1 MPLTI
6 FNLSTVD
13 HLYIG
18 KDTVIAFAEQPV
30 LETYN
35 IELASE
41 DKIKEHLAKPRNWVP
56 QRHETL
62 PEIPHDTAFLCSP
75 ADVPGPHKVQLQD
88 KDITTDI
95 RQKFEELCDEYGEA
109 FSKNNEDIGRTK
121 LVKMDIDTG
130 DSPPVSSRPYT
141 LPLKHYEWVQREIES
156 LEHADVITKSMSKWA
171 SPIVIVPKKSA
182 PGEPLKRRLCVDF
195 RKVNELQQ
203 EVITAGKTKGQISIH
218 PLPKID
224 EMYAKL
230 KGAKVFSTIDLRSG
244 YHHIALRKSS
254 RAKTA
259 FVTPFGKY
267 EFLMVPFGLAQAPA
281 YFQLLMNKILKG
293 LKFAMTYL
301 DDIIIFSQD
310 ELQHLEHLEI
320 VFSCLREAG
329 LKMKHSKCDFFKS
342 EIHYLGHLI
351 SPEGISPLP
360 NKLDS
365 IKHMPNSTKEIKQ
378 FLGLTG
384 YYRKFV
390 PRFADISRPLTT
402 LTKKDVKFKW
412 TSACQ
417 KSFKLLKEALCGES
431 VLKYADTSKPYTL
444 YTDASKYGWAGVL
457 TQPHITTIDDKST
470 TTDHPIAF
478 VSGLFRGSQLNWAA
492 LTKEAF
498 AIYMSVKKLLFY
510 LTDAQILLRS
520 DHKPLEKFLLKNT
533 LNSKV
538 NNWAMELEAFNI
550 QFDYIKGSS
559 NILADTLSRLIA
571 IDPDTPTTPEEP
583 GYEFGYAIFEE
594 FPKVKTKTY
603 EVNEVIVGTDT
614 EIFKNNPE
622 LQNSLQCIENP
633 IAPQR
638 LKKLQQQDPNIK
650 ILKCK
655 LQNNRLDK
663 EYYSLD
669 ENELLTRKVIDG
681 GHKFRAIY
689 LPSVLIFQV
698 LRTAHDDLGHNGFPR
713 TYAALKRVFFWKG
726 MEEDIRKHCKTC
738 ATCQL
743 HKLENVK
750 FERKIF
756 KPSLQPMDFI
766 CMDLIGEFHPPTSHG
781 HHYVLTA
788 VCMLTGFTWCVPLK
802 TKTAEEVAKVYMD
815 HIYCNF
821 GGSIKIL
828 TDNETEFKNKLFK
841 EVVSKL
847 GTEFSIHSPS
857 YRPQSNGK
865 IEGFHRF
872 LKMCIGK
879 HINYG
884 LGWDE
889 LTPMATACYNFFPN
903 CSARESAFF
912 VMFGR
917 DPINKLNMLLHS
929 ARRYFHDDNGL
940 PNLEALKNIYQ
951 VVAQQL
957 LNSREQYMKKHH
969 NQQRSESPVQAGDLI
984 LIKDNTAKS
993 FEPLY
998 KGNYRVVKVHG
1009 NNVEIRDYRGNI
1021 SMVHITDEKKITL
1034 TEQVADEYE
1043 KLGKEGRF
1051 SKKCIPRGYIPDFD
1065 WTTIHQS
1072 QDQPIKPIQQQDPTE
1087 GTTTPAAPTEVEG
1100 PPSSHLRSK
1109 TKQQH
1114 TSHKQE
1120 QPERNPTRMD
1130 PSECNPAEIEV
1141 NSIDITP
1148 KSYSWMRLTQFLS
1161 YSGKTID
1168 NSAPVSLP

>member
-18 KDTVIAFAEQPV
+18 KDAMIAFAEQPV

-35 IELASE
+35 IELASK

-56 QRHETL
+56 QRHKTL
-62 PEIPHDTAFLCSP
+62 PEIPHDTAFICSL
-75 ADVPGPHKVQLQD
+75 ADVPGPRKVQLQD

-95 RQKFEELCDEYGEA
+95 RQKFKELCEEYGEA
-109 FSKNNEDIGRTK
+109 FSKNNEDISRTK

-141 LPLKHYEWVQREIES
+141 LLLKHYEWVQREIES
-156 LEHADVITKSMSKWA
+156 LERAGVITKSMSKWA
-171 SPIVIVPKKSA
+171 SPIVIIPKKSA
-182 PGEPLKRRLCVDF
+182 PGEPPKRRLCVDF

-230 KGAKVFSTIDLRSG
+230 KGAKVFSTTDLRCG
-244 YHHIALRKSS
+244 YHHIALGKSS
-254 RAKTA
+254 RAKTT

-267 EFLMVPFGLAQAPA
+267 KFLMVPFGLAQAPA
-281 YFQLLMNKILKG
+281 YFQLLMNKVLKG

-365 IKHMPNSTKEIKQ
+365 IRHMPVPNSTKEIKQ

-390 PRFADISRPLTT
+390 LRFADISRPLTT
-402 LTKKDVKFKW
+402 LTKKDAKFEW

-417 KSFKLLKEALCGES
+417 KSFELLKEALCGEP
-431 VLKYADTSKPYTL
+431 VLKYADTSKLYTL
-444 YTDASKYGWAGVL
+444 YIDASKYGWAGVL
-457 TQPHITTIDDKST
+457 TQPHTMTIDGKST
-470 TTDHPIAF
+470 TTDHPVAF

-492 LTKEAF
+492 LMKEGF

-520 DHKPLEKFLLKNT
+520 DHKLLEKFLLKNT
-533 LNSKV
+533 QNSKV
-538 NNWAMELEAFNI
+538 NNWAMELKAFNI
-550 QFDYIKGSS
+550 QFDYIKGSN
-559 NILADTLSRLIA
+559 NILADTLSHLIA
-571 IDPDTPTTPEEP
+571 IDLDTPTMPEEP

-594 FPKVKTKTY
+594 FPKVQTKTY

-614 EIFKNNPE
+614 EIIKNDPE
-622 LQNSLQCIENP
+622 LQNSLQCIQNP

-638 LKKLQQQDPNIK
+638 MRKLQQQDSNIE

-681 GHKFRAIY
+681 GHEFHAIY

-698 LRTAHDDLGHNGFPR
+698 LQTAHDDLGHNGFPR

-726 MEEDIRKHCKTC
+726 MKEDIRKHCKTC

-756 KPSLQPMDFI
+756 KPILQPMDFI

-781 HHYVLTA
+781 HRYALTA

-802 TKTAEEVAKVYMD
+802 IKTAEEVAKAYMD
-815 HIYCNF
+815 HIYSNF

-828 TDNETEFKNKLFK
+828 MDNGTEFKNKLFK
-841 EVVSKL
+841 EVVHKL
-847 GTEFSIHSPS
+847 GRNFLFIHPLTDHKVM
-857 YRPQSNGK
+857 GK
-865 IEGFHRF
+865 
-872 LKMCIGK
+872 LK
-879 HINYG
+879 
-884 LGWDE
+884 D
-889 LTPMATACYNFFPN
+889 F
-903 CSARESAFF
+903 
-912 VMFGR
+912 
-917 DPINKLNMLLHS
+917 
-929 ARRYFHDDNGL
+929 
-940 PNLEALKNIYQ
+940 
-951 VVAQQL
+951 
-957 LNSREQYMKKHH
+957 
-969 NQQRSESPVQAGDLI
+969 
-984 LIKDNTAKS
+984 
-993 FEPLY
+993 
-998 KGNYRVVKVHG
+998 
-1009 NNVEIRDYRGNI
+1009 
-1021 SMVHITDEKKITL
+1021 TD
-1034 TEQVADEYE
+1034 
-1043 KLGKEGRF
+1043 
-1051 SKKCIPRGYIPDFD
+1051 S
-1065 WTTIHQS
+1065 
-1072 QDQPIKPIQQQDPTE
+1072 
-1087 GTTTPAAPTEVEG
+1087 
-1100 PPSSHLRSK
+1100 
-1109 TKQQH
+1109 
-1114 TSHKQE
+1114 
-1120 QPERNPTRMD
+1120 
-1130 PSECNPAEIEV
+1130 
-1141 NSIDITP
+1141 
-1148 KSYSWMRLTQFLS
+1148 
-1161 YSGKTID
+1161 
-1168 NSAPVSLP
+1168 